1 MERKKK
7 MKTKKLFSGL
17 LWLSTILLLLVGAA
31 CSTSTSE
38 DSSIPPAQVSVSEE
52 NVAAPTEAQTEAESE
67 ISEALPAEEENLPSD
82 GAVTSMEDVQ
92 SAVIQIEYLGAFRD
106 PQVGAVS
113 GYGYGSGFIIDP
125 SGIAVTN
132 NHVVAGAASL
142 KVRIGGDTSKTY
154 NAKIL
159 GVSECSDLA
168 VIDIEGDG
176 FPYLNWYPDDISV
189 GLEIYAAGF
198 PLGEPEYTLT
208 RGVVSK
214 ASTTGETAWAS
225 VDGVIGHDAIINP
238 GNSGGP
244 LVTSDGQVVGVNY
257 RSRPDYNQYFAIGA
271 AKATSLVDELRT
283 GTNVDSIGV
292 NGEAVIADDES
303 FSGVWVSSVESGSPA
318 DKMGLEGGDIML
330 TMEGVAL
337 AKDVTMAD
345 YCDILRSHDASDV
358 LEVEVLR
365 FDTKEVLKGQING
378 DPLSVSFSFGQAAEE
393 ASGGN
398 KKEGSTEGSVVQFED
413 SLASGGAD
421 GADKFMFLGLAGG
434 ELTVYIAPSSANLD
448 VAIVVLDGSNKA
460 VASIAEA
467 GAGEVERLT
476 YAIPS
481 GSQMQAYTIYVMGA
495 DTGGDY
501 QAIFVGSPPI
511 LFKLQPNFLVAG
523 SPSAG
528 KTVGYTYAGSAGK
541 TLTVAVTSDKDNP
554 IDARVRIYSSYDLK
568 NPLVEVNSSGRGE
581 AELLSFPIPADDLY
595 IIMIDD
601 AQGGSGSFL
610 MATSTK

>member
-1 MERKKK
+1 
-7 MKTKKLFSGL
+7 MKTKNLFRVL
-17 LWLSTILLLLVGAA
+17 LWSSVVVLLLVSAA
-31 CSTSTSE
+31 CGASPDE
-38 DSSIPPAQVSVSEE
+38 DNSIPPAEASVSEE
-52 NVAAPTEAQTEAESE
+52 YVAAPTEASVESDVAEEMPS
-67 ISEALPAEEENLPSD
+67 EEENAVSD
-82 GAVTSMEDVQ
+82 GAVSSMEDVQ
-92 SAVIQIEYLGAFRD
+92 NAVIQIEYLGAFRD

-142 KVRIGGDTSKTY
+142 KVRIGGDTTKTY

-159 GVSECSDLA
+159 GISECSDLA

-176 FPYLNWYPDDISV
+176 FPYLNWYPEDISV
-189 GLEIYAAGF
+189 GLEVYAAGF

-271 AKATSLVDELRT
+271 TKATSLVDELKV
-283 GTNVDSIGV
+283 GTNVDSIGL
-292 NGEAVIADDES
+292 NGEAVIADDGS

-318 DKMGLEGGDIML
+318 DKMGLVGGDILL

-365 FDTKEVLKGQING
+365 FDTKEILKGQING

-398 KKEGSTEGSVVQFED
+398 AKEGSIEGSVVQFDD
-413 SLASGGAD
+413 SLASGGAE
-421 GADKFMFLGLAGG
+421 GADQFMFLGLSGG

-448 VAIVVLDGSNKA
+448 VTIVVLDGSNKT

-476 YAIPS
+476 YKIPS
-481 GSQMQAYTIYVMGA
+481 SSQMQAYTIFVMGG

-501 QAIFVGSPPI
+501 QAIFVGSPAI
-511 LFKLQPNFLVAG
+511 LFKLQPNFLIAG

-541 TLTVAVTSDKDNP
+541 TLTVAITSDKNNP
-554 IDARVRIYSSYDLK
+554 IDARIKIYSSYDLK
-568 NPLVEVNSSGRGE
+568 NPLVVVNSSGRGE